1 MPLTRRQM
9 LAGTGAASAA
19 AAAVGTFGIPH
30 FHLTAHAADDGFT
43 ELKIE
48 KVPTVLM
55 DGGKETELWLY
66 NGVTPG
72 PELRV
77 KRHGEV
83 KVRLINGLDE
93 PTMLH
98 WHGIRIDNAMDG
110 SPLTQNPVP
119 PGESFDYVFAVP
131 DAGTYWYHPHLDSS
145 RQVEHG
151 LYGPLIVEEETPLE
165 DVEDIT
171 LVLDDWLIN
180 DDGTLNQEAFG
191 DIRIA
196 AHGGRL
202 GNWFTVNGKSR
213 PRLSAAAGKRLRL
226 RLVNCSNARV
236 MYPQIKGAIPVLVA
250 LDGQPIKTPREL
262 GGEQLALGPGGRA
275 DLIIRRGSDELTL
288 ANVGRGEPL
297 EVAYIERTGEAGEP
311 DTGEIAALPDNGL
324 AHPGSLEG
332 IEVRELVMEGGA
344 MGGLQG
350 AKLRGR
356 DVGMRELVEN
366 GFAWSFN
373 GVAGMTEEPFASYKL
388 GETAVIEFVNKTAWP
403 HAMHLHGM
411 HVLPVEV
418 DGKPADQPA
427 WRDTLLLD
435 ADQRIKVA
443 FVADNPGKWMLHC
456 HMLEHQEAGMMTW
469 VDVEA

>member
-9 LAGTGAASAA
+9 LTATGAASATAVA
-19 AAAVGTFGIPH
+19 AGTFGIPH

-48 KVPTVLM
+48 KAPHLLM
-55 DGGKETELWLY
+55 EGGKETELWLY
-66 NGVTPG
+66 NGTSPG

-110 SPLTQNPVP
+110 SPLTQNPVA
-119 PGESFDYVFAVP
+119 PGESFDYVFAAP
-131 DAGTYWYHPHLDSS
+131 DAGTYWYHPHLHSS
-145 RQVEHG
+145 RQLEHG
-151 LYGPLIVEEETPLE
+151 LYGPLIVEEEEPLE

-171 LVLDDWLIN
+171 LVMDDWLIN
-180 DDGTLNQEAFG
+180 DDGTLNREAFG

-213 PRLSAAAGKRLRL
+213 PRITASAGKRLRL
-226 RLVNCSNARV
+226 RLINCSNARV
-236 MYPQIKGAIPVLVA
+236 MFPQLKGAVPVLVA
-250 LDGQPIKTPREL
+250 LDGQPIERPREL
-262 GGEQLALGPGGRA
+262 AGEQLALGPGGRA
-275 DLIIRRGSDELTL
+275 DLIVRRGSDEITL
-288 ANVGRGEPL
+288 AHVGRGEPL
-297 EVAYIERTGEAGEP
+297 EVAYIERTGEPGEA
-311 DTGEIAALPDNGL
+311 DTAEIAPLPDNGL
-324 AHPGSLEG
+324 PKPGNLDG
-332 IEVRELVMEGGA
+332 VKTMELVMEGGA
-344 MGGLQG
+344 MGGLNG

-356 DVGMRELVEN
+356 EVGMRELVEN
-366 GFAWSFN
+366 GMAWAFN

-411 HVLPVEV
+411 HVWPVEV
-418 DGKPADQPA
+418 NGEPVQDPA
-427 WRDTLLLD
+427 WRDTLMLD
-435 ADQRIKVA
+435 PDQRIKVA
-443 FVADNPGKWMLHC
+443 FIADNPGKWMLHC